1 MRHLDCGSEFLNYY
15 FLDETEKSRI
25 DQTRSRSGK
34 KNDNAFIAERTGHV
48 VRKWIGSE
56 RYDTKAHV
64 AALNAVYEKLDLYL
78 NHFQAMRRCVK
89 RERVGAKYV
98 RVYDAPQT
106 PYARALAHK
115 KISKLQKEKLSAQHA
130 LLNPVTLL
138 KEIAI
143 LKTALAN
150 VNRATKPTK

>member
-1 MRHLDCGSEFLNYY
+1 
-15 FLDETEKSRI
+15 
-25 DQTRSRSGK
+25 
-34 KNDNAFIAERTGHV
+34 
-48 VRKWIGSE
+48 
-56 RYDTKAHV
+56 
-64 AALNAVYEKLDLYL
+64 
-78 NHFQAMRRCVK
+78 MRRCVK

-115 KISKLQKEKLSAQHA
+115 KISKLQKEKLRAQHA